1 MILFIRC
8 KLSLINSEIIQT
20 KIAHKRN
27 MDYYIE
33 NIVGFPKKYLLISE
47 KVLRL
52 LHFYPLFVLNCI
64 NLCITI

>member
-33 NIVGFPKKYLLISE
+33 NIYGFPKKYLLISM
-47 KVLRL
+47 LRRELPNFYVRRIL
-52 LHFYPLFVLNCI
+52 LK
-64 NLCITI
+64 